1 MKKSI
6 IITFLLLGFIY
17 SQNKVMHGHDHDHDH
32 IMCGTDEMYEKLK
45 VTNPEFVEQTFAHI
59 EKLRQSRL
67 KPGSSIEMERPV
79 GKRPTIDIPIR
90 FYVLYS
96 NANDPVDNLAF
107 DKIAANF
114 DQINLD
120 FKNLNPDGEYVPQ
133 NPNPSTGADANID
146 YAHYNARGTHD
157 IRFVG
162 YKGETTGAE
171 LVEGESIVR
180 IQVSAGSIDSVGAA
194 CQATGKV
201 CPGQTGYVYN
211 EQYMSVYIATL
222 GSGLLGQAY
231 YTYPHAV
238 VLNQS
243 VGSVQNPGELA
254 TYGRGRTLTHELGHN
269 FTYPHP
275 FNPSD
280 CTDSNGNSNQ
290 IWSDVPVKYSPNYS
304 AELVQDSNGNWYG
317 NGAGNECIGT
327 DNDKGD
333 QFMNYMDYVYDYNM
347 VMFSNQ
353 QVIQGEAWALDH
365 QQNVGW
371 LEFNFVNT
379 TLSSSTPSLT
389 SESVLSFNAT
399 FAEEVSGFSAD
410 DIIITN
416 GDVTSFNGGTG
427 TSFDFEVTPQADGDV
442 SVYVKAGAAVGTSS
456 GFDNNVTDEIT
467 ITVDRVA
474 PLAGNVSSTDLD
486 QQFYLPQTPN
496 ITINLENFTDAT
508 SGVEAYFVSVGTT
521 PGSSDILT
529 STRYTSTQIDLNNLP
544 LQDYQR
550 YYIEVFCVDQVGLSS
565 NVTSLDFYYFGSLLG
580 DYDNNWE
587 IDFKD
592 YAAFI
597 SNYPGEDIA
606 PVTGSA
612 PYYFPNFDGVSDSQD
627 LAMME
632 SMWAYSFNV
641 NGRSIPDYQS
651 VQGSPPSFKLLN
663 DILTVTL
670 PTDAVSTQ
678 LYFEYNPSNYDI
690 DLDGLNFNDYSLID
704 AVDKA
709 NGILHLEMSNLN
721 PSSANDQVVFDF
733 GNLTFISEDLRVYY
747 SFYDSDN
754 QIVSQGYDFLSTA
767 PDSYRLAQSYP
778 NPFNLP
784 GTTIEFDLPSAQNI
798 SMVIVDV
805 RGRVIR
811 SLIDGEERF
820 GFQSI
825 MWDGKNDDGDVV
837 SSGVYFYQIRS
848 SSFTEAGKLV
858 FLK

>member
-17 SQNKVMHGHDHDHDH
+17 SQDKGMHGHDHDHDH
-32 IMCGTDEMYEKLK
+32 TMCGTDQLYEQLK

-59 EKLRQSRL
+59 EKLRQSRMNQ
-67 KPGSSIEMERPV
+67 GSTIEMARPD

-96 NANDPVDNLAF
+96 NANDNVDNLAF

-120 FKNLNPDGEYVPQ
+120 FKNLNPDGEHVPQ
-133 NPNPSTGADANID
+133 NPNPSTGDDANID

-171 LVEGESIVR
+171 LIEGESIVR
-180 IQVSAGSIDSVGAA
+180 LQVSSSITGVCDAMNAVG
-194 CQATGKV
+194 KI
-201 CPGQTGYVYN
+201 CPGSTGYVYN

-243 VGSVQNPGELA
+243 VGSVENPGELS
-254 TYGRGRTLTHELGHN
+254 TYGRGRTLSHELGHN

-275 FNPSD
+275 FAASSCSSP
-280 CTDSNGNSNQ
+280 
-290 IWSDVPVKYSPNYS
+290 IWSDVPAKTSPNYS

-317 NGAGNECIGT
+317 SGATNECIGT
-327 DNDKGD
+327 TGKGD

-371 LEFNFVNT
+371 IEFNYVNT
-379 TLSSSTPSLT
+379 TLSTSTPLLT
-389 SESVLSFNAT
+389 SESVLSFNTT

-410 DIIITN
+410 DIVVTN

-427 TSFDFEVTPQADGDV
+427 TTFNFEVTPQSDGDV
-442 SVYVKAGAAVGTSS
+442 SVYVAAGGAVGTSS
-456 GFDNNVTDEIT
+456 GFDNNETDEIT
-467 ITVDRVA
+467 IKVDRVA
-474 PLAGNVSSTDLD
+474 PIAGNVTSTDLD

-496 ITINLENFTDAT
+496 ITINLEDFTDAT

-521 PGSSDILT
+521 PGTSDIFS
-529 STRYTSTQIDLNNLP
+529 STRYTSTQIDLNDLP
-544 LQDYQR
+544 LDDYQR

-565 NVTSLDFYYFGSLLG
+565 NVASLDFYYFGSLLG

-612 PYYFPNFDGVSDSQD
+612 PYYFPDFDGYSNSQD

-632 SMWAYSFNV
+632 SLWSYSFDV

-651 VQGSPPSFKLLN
+651 SQGAPPSFKLIN

-670 PTDAVSTQ
+670 PTNAVSTQ
-678 LYFEYNPSNYDI
+678 LYLEYNPSNYDI
-690 DLDGLNFNDYSLID
+690 NLDGLNFNDYSLIN
-704 AVDKA
+704 AVDKE

-754 QIVSQGYDFLSTA
+754 QIVSQGYEFLSTA

>member
-32 IMCGTDEMYEKLK
+32 TMCGTDQMYEKLK

-120 FKNLNPDGEYVPQ
+120 FKNLNPDGEHVPQ
-133 NPNPSTGADANID
+133 NPNPSTGPDANID
-146 YAHYNARGTHD
+146 YAHYNARGSHD

-180 IQVSAGSIDSVGAA
+180 IQVSAGSIDGVGAA

-201 CPGQTGYVYN
+201 CPGQSGYEYN

-238 VLNQS
+238 VLNES
-243 VGSVQNPGELA
+243 VGSVENPGELS

-275 FNPSD
+275 FNPSS
-280 CTDSNGNSNQ
+280 CSSP
-290 IWSDVPVKYSPNYS
+290 IWSDVPVKTSPNYS
-304 AELVQDSNGNWYG
+304 AELLQDSNGNWYG

-327 DNDKGD
+327 TNKGD

-416 GDVTSFNGGTG
+416 GDVTSFTGGTG

-442 SVYVKAGAAVGTSS
+442 NVYVKAGAAVGTTS

-486 QQFYLPQTPN
+486 QQFYLPQNPN
-496 ITINLENFTDAT
+496 ITIRLEDFTDAT

-651 VQGSPPSFKLLN
+651 AQGSPPSFKLLN

-721 PSSANDQVVFDF
+721 PSSANDQVIFDF

-747 SFYDSDN
+747 SSYDSYGEV
-754 QIVSQGYDFLSTA
+754 VSQGYEFLPTA

-798 SMVIVDV
+798 SMVVVDV
-805 RGRVIR
+805 RGRVVR
-811 SLIDGEERF
+811 NLISDEERF

-825 MWDGKNDDGDVV
+825 VWDGKNDDGDVV

-858 FLK
+858 FLR

>member
-32 IMCGTDEMYEKLK
+32 TMCGTDQMYEKLK

-120 FKNLNPDGEYVPQ
+120 FKNLNPDGEHVPQ
-133 NPNPSTGADANID
+133 NPNPSTGPDANID
-146 YAHYNARGTHD
+146 YAHYNARGSHD

-180 IQVSAGSIDSVGAA
+180 IQVSAGSIDGVGAA

-201 CPGQTGYVYN
+201 CPGQSGYEYN

-238 VLNQS
+238 VLNES
-243 VGSVQNPGELA
+243 VGSVENPGELS

-275 FNPSD
+275 FNPSS
-280 CTDSNGNSNQ
+280 CSSP
-290 IWSDVPVKYSPNYS
+290 IWSDVPVKTSPNYS
-304 AELVQDSNGNWYG
+304 AELLQDSNGNWYG

-327 DNDKGD
+327 TNKGD

-416 GDVTSFNGGTG
+416 GDVTSFTGGTG

-442 SVYVKAGAAVGTSS
+442 NVYVKAGAAVGTTS

-486 QQFYLPQTPN
+486 QQFYLPQNPN
-496 ITINLENFTDAT
+496 ITIRLEDFTDAT

-651 VQGSPPSFKLLN
+651 AQGSPPSFKLLN

-690 DLDGLNFNDYSLID
+690 NLDGLNFNDYSLID

-721 PSSANDQVVFDF
+721 PSSANDQVIFDF

-747 SFYDSDN
+747 SSYDSYGEV
-754 QIVSQGYDFLSTA
+754 VSQGYEFLPTA

-798 SMVIVDV
+798 SMVVVDV
-805 RGRVIR
+805 RGRVVR
-811 SLIDGEERF
+811 NLISDEERF

-825 MWDGKNDDGDVV
+825 VWDGKNDDGDVV

-858 FLK
+858 FLR